1 MVSNEDGKARGVAG
15 ASRFSPVW
23 LWLSIGAA
31 LLAIAGSLAG
41 LFAPPIYSGLTA
53 TFLPQAIAQD
63 TANLMLIS
71 PLMIVLAALA
81 LRNSLRAY
89 LLWLGVVTF
98 TVYNYVIY
106 TFSIPFGYLFPLWV
120 AVLGLSIYALIGG
133 IAVASHE
140 AIRASYSRPERVKV
154 TAWVLIIVAVFFA
167 FVWLSEDVPALLAG
181 TAPASVIAMALPTNP
196 VHILDLAF
204 FLPAVII
211 TGVML
216 IKRVAL
222 GYALAPAFLVFL
234 VLTGVPILLTP
245 VVQPLID
252 QVPAWGVALP
262 IGLLTLVLVVVV
274 GWLVASI
281 RDNP

>member
-1 MVSNEDGKARGVAG
+1 MVSNEDGKSRSAAG
-15 ASRFSPVW
+15 AERFSSVW
-23 LWLSIGAA
+23 LWLSIAAA
-31 LLAIAGSLAG
+31 LLAIAGSLNG
-41 LFAPPIYSGLTA
+41 LLAPSIYSGLTEA
-53 TFLPQAIAQD
+53 FLPQAIAQD
-63 TANLMLIS
+63 AANVVLVS
-71 PLMIVLAALA
+71 PFMIVLAVLA

-133 IAVASHE
+133 IAEARHE
-140 AIRASYSRPERVKV
+140 AIRASYLRPGRVKV

-181 TAPASVIAMALPTNP
+181 TAPASVTAMALPTNP

-204 FLPAVII
+204 FLPAVIV
-211 TGVML
+211 TGAML
-216 IKRVAL
+216 IKQIAF
-222 GYALAPAFLVFL
+222 GYTLAPAFLVFL

-245 VVQPLID
+245 VVQPLVD
-252 QVPAWGVALP
+252 QSPAWGVTLP
-262 IGLLTLVLVVVV
+262 IGVLTLVLVVIL

-281 RDNP
+281 RDNA

>member
-1 MVSNEDGKARGVAG
+1 M
-15 ASRFSPVW
+15 
-23 LWLSIGAA
+23 
-31 LLAIAGSLAG
+31 
-41 LFAPPIYSGLTA
+41 
-53 TFLPQAIAQD
+53 
-63 TANLMLIS
+63 
-71 PLMIVLAALA
+71 
-81 LRNSLRAY
+81 
-89 LLWLGVVTF
+89 
-98 TVYNYVIY
+98 
-106 TFSIPFGYLFPLWV
+106 
-120 AVLGLSIYALIGG
+120 
-133 IAVASHE
+133 
-140 AIRASYSRPERVKV
+140 
-154 TAWVLIIVAVFFA
+154 AVFFA

-181 TAPASVIAMALPTNP
+181 TTPASVIAMALPTNP

-222 GYALAPAFLVFL
+222 GYTLAPAFLVFL

-281 RDNP
+281 RDKP